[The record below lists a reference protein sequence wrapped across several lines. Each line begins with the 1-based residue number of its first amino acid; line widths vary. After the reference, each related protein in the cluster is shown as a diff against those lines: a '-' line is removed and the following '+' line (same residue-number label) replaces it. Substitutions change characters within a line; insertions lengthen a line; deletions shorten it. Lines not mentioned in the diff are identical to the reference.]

1 MRRWAIPTVVLTW
14 GLFGLAC
21 LTGQTSLTS
30 PTGQTNQTGQTAS
43 GEYTLD
49 TGDVLSVVVVRHP
62 EFSGEYTVPPDGR
75 VLFHGAGE
83 IHVRGLTLQQLEQQ
97 LRTMLRQRLR
107 EPVVSVS
114 LKQARPMLVFIEGQV
129 GKPGAYPIQPGWRVF
144 EAIAAAEGLKILPE
158 RAVAWLLRGEQTIP
172 LDLVALYHRGDPSA
186 NLLLQPGD
194 KISIQQRQTIRVY
207 VSGQVNMPGFYD
219 MEVGSGVVQ
228 AIAAAQG
235 YRPENAS
242 LSRAFIDRKGTII
255 PVNLYAAIV
264 EGRPEQNLRL
274 QDGDLLVVPSNLS
287 RFAIVGQVARPGY
300 YLIPEGKPMLLSDAI
315 ALAGGTT
322 ARAITSRV
330 HVLRLEGGELK
341 RLEIPYQRFLK
352 RGDLTAN
359 PPIREG
365 DVVYLAETKR
375 LDYSQVT
382 SALSTLAV
390 LWGSGLLK
398 GR

>member
-1 MRRWAIPTVVLTW
+1 MRVWVT
-14 GLFGLAC
+14 LFLLAWCMGC
-21 LTGQTSLTS
+21 LTGQTGSTDQNTLS
-30 PTGQTNQTGQTAS
+30 
-43 GEYTLD
+43 EYTLD
-49 TGDVLSVVVVRHP
+49 TGDVLSVVVVRHS
-62 EFSGEYTVPPDGR
+62 EFSGEYAVPPDGR

-83 IHVRGLTLQQLEQQ
+83 LYVRGLTLRQVEER
-97 LRTMLRQRLR
+97 LREALRQRLR
-107 EPVVSVS
+107 EPIVSVS
-114 LKQARPMLVFIEGQV
+114 LKQARPMLVFVEGQV

-158 RAVAWLLRGEQTIP
+158 RAIAFLMRGNETIP

-194 KISIQQRQTIRVY
+194 KISVQQRLTIRVY

-219 MEVGSGVVQ
+219 LEAGSGVVQ
-228 AIAAAQG
+228 AVAAAQG
-235 YRPENAS
+235 YHPENAS

-264 EGRPEQNLRL
+264 EGRAEHNLPL

-287 RFAIVGQVARPGY
+287 RFAIVGQVVRPGY
-300 YLIPEGKPMLLSDAI
+300 YLIPEGKPLLLSDAV
-315 ALAGGTT
+315 AMAGGTT
-322 ARAITSRV
+322 ARALTSRV
-330 HVLRLEGGELK
+330 YLLRLEEGGLK
-341 RLEIPYQRFLK
+341 RLEIPYQRFLHK
-352 RGDLTAN
+352 GDPAAN

-365 DVVYLAETKR
+365 DVVYFAETKR

>member
-1 MRRWAIPTVVLTW
+1 MGRFAILALAWSLLGLTRPTCQTNPTV
-14 GLFGLAC
+14 
-21 LTGQTSLTS
+21 
-30 PTGQTNQTGQTAS
+30 PT
-43 GEYTLD
+43 EYTLD

-62 EFSGEYTVPPDGR
+62 EFSGEYAVPPDGR

-83 IHVRGLTLQQLEQQ
+83 INVRGLTLQQVEEQ
-97 LRTMLRQRLR
+97 LRIALRNRLR

-114 LKQARPMLVFIEGQV
+114 LKQARPMLVFVEGQV

-158 RAVAWLLRGEQTIP
+158 RAVALLLRGEQTIP
-172 LDLVALYHRGDPSA
+172 LDLVALYHRGDPAA
-186 NLLLQPGD
+186 NLPLQPGD
-194 KISIQQRQTIRVY
+194 KLSIQQRQTIRVY

-219 MEVGSGVVQ
+219 LEVGSGVVQ

-235 YRPENAS
+235 YHPENAS
-242 LSRAFIDRKGTII
+242 LSRAFIDRRGTMI

-264 EGRPEQNLRL
+264 EGRPEQNVPL
-274 QDGDLLVVPSNLS
+274 QDGDLLIVPTNLS

-315 ALAGGTT
+315 ALAGGVTP
-322 ARAITSRV
+322 RALTSRV
-330 HVLRLEGGELK
+330 YVLRLENGEL
-341 RLEIPYQRFLK
+341 RQLVIPYQRFLQK
-352 RGDLTAN
+352 GDLAAN

>member
-1 MRRWAIPTVVLTW
+1 MGRFAILALAWSLLGLTRPTCQTNPTV
-14 GLFGLAC
+14 
-21 LTGQTSLTS
+21 
-30 PTGQTNQTGQTAS
+30 PT
-43 GEYTLD
+43 EYTLD

-62 EFSGEYTVPPDGR
+62 EFSGEYAVPPDGR

-83 IHVRGLTLQQLEQQ
+83 INVRGLTLQQVEAQ
-97 LRTMLRQRLR
+97 LRIALRNRLR

-114 LKQARPMLVFIEGQV
+114 LKQARPMLVFVEGQV

-158 RAVAWLLRGEQTIP
+158 RAVALLLRGEQTIP
-172 LDLVALYHRGDPSA
+172 LDLVALYHRGDPAA
-186 NLLLQPGD
+186 NLPLQPGD
-194 KISIQQRQTIRVY
+194 KLSIQQRQTIRVY

-219 MEVGSGVVQ
+219 LEVGSGVVQ

-235 YRPENAS
+235 YHPENAG
-242 LSRAFIDRKGTII
+242 LSRAFIDRRGTMI

-264 EGRPEQNLRL
+264 EGRPEQNVPL
-274 QDGDLLVVPSNLS
+274 QDGDLLIVPTNLS

-315 ALAGGTT
+315 ALAGGVTP
-322 ARAITSRV
+322 RALTSRV
-330 HVLRLEGGELK
+330 YVLRLENGEL
-341 RLEIPYQRFLK
+341 RQLVIPYQRFLQK
-352 RGDLTAN
+352 GDLAAN

>member
-1 MRRWAIPTVVLTW
+1 MGRFAILALAWSLLGLTRPTCQTNPTIPT
-14 GLFGLAC
+14 
-21 LTGQTSLTS
+21 
-30 PTGQTNQTGQTAS
+30 
-43 GEYTLD
+43 EYTLD

-62 EFSGEYTVPPDGR
+62 EFSGEYAVPPDGR

-83 IHVRGLTLQQLEQQ
+83 INVRGLTLQQVEEQ
-97 LRTMLRQRLR
+97 LRIALRNRLR

-114 LKQARPMLVFIEGQV
+114 LKQARPMLVFVEGQV

-158 RAVAWLLRGEQTIP
+158 RAVALLLRGEQTIP
-172 LDLVALYHRGDPSA
+172 LDLVALYHRGDPAA
-186 NLLLQPGD
+186 NLPLQPGD
-194 KISIQQRQTIRVY
+194 KLSIQQRQTIRVY

-219 MEVGSGVVQ
+219 LEVGSGVVQ

-235 YRPENAS
+235 YHPENAG
-242 LSRAFIDRKGTII
+242 LSRAFIDRRGTMI

-264 EGRPEQNLRL
+264 EGRPEQNVPL
-274 QDGDLLVVPSNLS
+274 QDGDLLIVPTNLS

-315 ALAGGTT
+315 ALAGGVTP
-322 ARAITSRV
+322 RALTSRV
-330 HVLRLEGGELK
+330 YVLRLENGEL
-341 RLEIPYQRFLK
+341 RQLVIPYQRFLQK
-352 RGDLTAN
+352 GDLAAN

>member
-1 MRRWAIPTVVLTW
+1 MRRFAILALAWSLLGLTRPTCQTNPTV
-14 GLFGLAC
+14 
-21 LTGQTSLTS
+21 
-30 PTGQTNQTGQTAS
+30 PT
-43 GEYTLD
+43 EYTLD

-62 EFSGEYTVPPDGR
+62 EFSGEYAVPPDGR

-83 IHVRGLTLQQLEQQ
+83 INVRGLTLQQVEEQ
-97 LRTMLRQRLR
+97 LRIALRNRLR

-114 LKQARPMLVFIEGQV
+114 LKQARPMLVFVEGQV

-158 RAVAWLLRGEQTIP
+158 RAVALLLRGEQTIP
-172 LDLVALYHRGDPSA
+172 LDLVALYHRGDPAA
-186 NLLLQPGD
+186 NLPLQPGD
-194 KISIQQRQTIRVY
+194 KLSIQQRQTIRVY

-219 MEVGSGVVQ
+219 LEVGSSVVQ

-235 YRPENAS
+235 YHPENAG
-242 LSRAFIDRKGTII
+242 LSRAFIDRRGTMI

-264 EGRPEQNLRL
+264 EGRPEQNVPL
-274 QDGDLLVVPSNLS
+274 QDGDLLIVPTNLS

-315 ALAGGTT
+315 ALAGGVTP
-322 ARAITSRV
+322 RALTSRV
-330 HVLRLEGGELK
+330 YVLRLENGEL
-341 RLEIPYQRFLK
+341 RQLVIPYQRFLQK
-352 RGDLTAN
+352 GDLAAN

>member
-1 MRRWAIPTVVLTW
+1 MRRFAILALAWSLLGLTRPTCQTNPTV
-14 GLFGLAC
+14 
-21 LTGQTSLTS
+21 
-30 PTGQTNQTGQTAS
+30 PT
-43 GEYTLD
+43 EYTLD

-62 EFSGEYTVPPDGR
+62 EFSGEYAVPPDGR

-83 IHVRGLTLQQLEQQ
+83 INVRGLTLQQVEEQ
-97 LRTMLRQRLR
+97 LRIALRNRLR

-114 LKQARPMLVFIEGQV
+114 LKQARPMLVFVEGQV

-158 RAVAWLLRGEQTIP
+158 RAVALLLRGEQTIP
-172 LDLVALYHRGDPSA
+172 LDLVALYHRGDPAA
-186 NLLLQPGD
+186 NLPLQPGD
-194 KISIQQRQTIRVY
+194 KLSIQQRQTIRVY

-219 MEVGSGVVQ
+219 LEVGSGVVQ

-235 YRPENAS
+235 YHPENAS
-242 LSRAFIDRKGTII
+242 LSRAFIDRRGTMI

-264 EGRPEQNLRL
+264 EGRPEQNVPL
-274 QDGDLLVVPSNLS
+274 QDGDLLIVPTNLS

-315 ALAGGTT
+315 ALAGGVTP
-322 ARAITSRV
+322 RALTSRV
-330 HVLRLEGGELK
+330 YVLRLENGEL
-341 RLEIPYQRFLK
+341 RQLVIPYQRFLQK
-352 RGDLTAN
+352 GDLAAN

>member
-1 MRRWAIPTVVLTW
+1 MGRFAILALAWSLLGLTRPTCQTNPTV
-14 GLFGLAC
+14 
-21 LTGQTSLTS
+21 
-30 PTGQTNQTGQTAS
+30 PT
-43 GEYTLD
+43 EYTLD

-62 EFSGEYTVPPDGR
+62 EFSGEYAVPPDGR

-83 IHVRGLTLQQLEQQ
+83 INVRGLTLQQVEEQ
-97 LRTMLRQRLR
+97 LRIALRNRLR

-114 LKQARPMLVFIEGQV
+114 LKQARPMLVFVEGQV

-158 RAVAWLLRGEQTIP
+158 RAVALLLRGEQTIP
-172 LDLVALYHRGDPSA
+172 LDLVALYHRGDPAA
-186 NLLLQPGD
+186 NLPLQPGD
-194 KISIQQRQTIRVY
+194 KLSIQQRQTIRVY

-219 MEVGSGVVQ
+219 LEVGSGVVQ

-235 YRPENAS
+235 YHPENAG
-242 LSRAFIDRKGTII
+242 LSRAFIDRRGTMI

-264 EGRPEQNLRL
+264 EGRPEQNVPL
-274 QDGDLLVVPSNLS
+274 QDGDLLIVPTNLS

-315 ALAGGTT
+315 ALAGGVTP
-322 ARAITSRV
+322 RALTSRV
-330 HVLRLEGGELK
+330 YVLRLENGEL
-341 RLEIPYQRFLK
+341 RQLVIPYQRFLQK
-352 RGDLTAN
+352 GDLAAN

>member
-1 MRRWAIPTVVLTW
+1 MRGWVTLMALAWCW
-14 GLFGLAC
+14 GC
-21 LTGQTSLTS
+21 LIGQPSSTGQNAPSD
-30 PTGQTNQTGQTAS
+30 
-43 GEYTLD
+43 YTLD

-83 IHVRGLTLQQLEQQ
+83 MVVRGLTVQQVEAQ
-97 LRTMLRQRLR
+97 LREALRQRLR
-107 EPVVSVS
+107 EPIVSVS
-114 LKQARPMLVFIEGQV
+114 LKQARPMLVFVDGQV

-158 RAVAWLLRGEQTIP
+158 RAVAFLLRGNETIP
-172 LDLVALYHRGDPSA
+172 LDLVALYHRGDPNA
-186 NLLLQPGD
+186 NLPLQPGD
-194 KISIQQRQTIRVY
+194 KISVQQRLTIRVY

-219 MEVGSGVVQ
+219 LEAGSGVVQ
-228 AIAAAQG
+228 AVAAAQG
-235 YRPENAS
+235 YHPENAS

-264 EGRPEQNLRL
+264 EGRAEHNIPL
-274 QDGDLLVVPSNLS
+274 QDGDLLIVPSNLR

-300 YLIPEGKPMLLSDAI
+300 YLIPEGKPMLLSDAV

-322 ARAITSRV
+322 PRALTSRV
-330 HVLRLEGGELK
+330 YLLRLENGELK

-352 RGDLTAN
+352 KGDPTAN

-365 DVVYLAETKR
+365 DVVYFAETKR

-390 LWGSGLLK
+390 LWGSGLLR

>member
-1 MRRWAIPTVVLTW
+1 MGRFAILALAWSLLGLTRPTCQTNPTIPT
-14 GLFGLAC
+14 
-21 LTGQTSLTS
+21 
-30 PTGQTNQTGQTAS
+30 
-43 GEYTLD
+43 EYTLD

-62 EFSGEYTVPPDGR
+62 EFSGEYAVPPDGR

-83 IHVRGLTLQQLEQQ
+83 INVRGLTLQQVEEQ
-97 LRTMLRQRLR
+97 LRIALRNRLR

-114 LKQARPMLVFIEGQV
+114 LKQARPMLVFVEGQV

-158 RAVAWLLRGEQTIP
+158 RAVALLLRGEQTIP
-172 LDLVALYHRGDPSA
+172 LDLVALYHRGDPAA
-186 NLLLQPGD
+186 NLPLQPGD
-194 KISIQQRQTIRVY
+194 KLSIQQRQTIRVY

-219 MEVGSGVVQ
+219 LEVGSGVVQ

-235 YRPENAS
+235 YHPENAS
-242 LSRAFIDRKGTII
+242 LSRAFIDRRGTMI

-264 EGRPEQNLRL
+264 EGRPEQNVPL
-274 QDGDLLVVPSNLS
+274 QDGDLLIVPTNLS

-315 ALAGGTT
+315 ALAGGVTP
-322 ARAITSRV
+322 RALTSRV
-330 HVLRLEGGELK
+330 YVLRLENGEL
-341 RLEIPYQRFLK
+341 RQLVIPYQRFLQK
-352 RGDLTAN
+352 GDLAAN

>member
-1 MRRWAIPTVVLTW
+1 MRRFAILALAWSLLGLTRPTCQTNPTV
-14 GLFGLAC
+14 
-21 LTGQTSLTS
+21 
-30 PTGQTNQTGQTAS
+30 PT
-43 GEYTLD
+43 EYTLD

-62 EFSGEYTVPPDGR
+62 EFSGEYAVPPDGR

-83 IHVRGLTLQQLEQQ
+83 INVRGLTLQQVEEQ
-97 LRTMLRQRLR
+97 LRIALRNRLR

-114 LKQARPMLVFIEGQV
+114 LKQARPMLVFVEGQV

-158 RAVAWLLRGEQTIP
+158 RAVALLLRGEQTIP
-172 LDLVALYHRGDPSA
+172 LDLVALYHRGDPAA
-186 NLLLQPGD
+186 NLPLQPGD
-194 KISIQQRQTIRVY
+194 KLSIQQRQTIRVY

-219 MEVGSGVVQ
+219 LEVGSGVVQ

-235 YRPENAS
+235 YHPENAG
-242 LSRAFIDRKGTII
+242 LSRAFIDRRGTMI

-264 EGRPEQNLRL
+264 EGRPEQNVPL
-274 QDGDLLVVPSNLS
+274 QDGDLLIVPTNLS

-315 ALAGGTT
+315 ALAGGVTP
-322 ARAITSRV
+322 RALTSRV
-330 HVLRLEGGELK
+330 YVLRLENGEL
-341 RLEIPYQRFLK
+341 RQLVIPYQRFLQK
-352 RGDLTAN
+352 GDLAAN